1 MNFSPLPQQRIMI
14 DAMTSR
20 PINALFADPGLGKT
34 GSVLAAMDHLLTS
47 GASKGALIVA
57 PKRVATMT
65 WPDELEKWTNFSW
78 MRMANLR
85 TPEGILAWERGSAD
99 LYVIN
104 YDMLPKFI
112 PNYLASKKVP
122 PVDTVVWD
130 EISKMKSGGKWCK
143 AFTPHYLKFERHVGL
158 TGTPAP
164 NSYLDLF
171 HQIKTLDGGARLGR
185 SMAQFKSRFF
195 DSDYMGWTHT
205 IKPHGKAAIE
215 KLIGDITTVLSA
227 ADYLHIPPT
236 DVEDVDIELSSE
248 VTKHYRTM
256 ERQLLLELK
265 DVTIVSVNAAV
276 LTGKLL
282 QITSG
287 AVYDDDRV
295 VTYFH
300 WQKIEALKKLSAK
313 LKKPLL
319 VATSFIHERDRI
331 VQRVPGAEVF
341 REDRLDAW
349 NAGKIPVWVAD
360 PRSVGHGLNLQAGGD
375 TVVWFTPTYS
385 RELYDQMNARLARH
399 GQENRTTVIR
409 LIAKNTI
416 DEAVVETLR
425 NKGDQQSGLKTALKN
440 LQRLRT
446 T

>member
-1 MNFSPLPQQRIMI
+1 MI

-34 GSVLAAMDHLLTS
+34 GSVLAAMDHLITG
-47 GASKGALIVA
+47 GASRGALVVA

-65 WPDELEKWTNFSW
+65 WPDELEKWSQFSW
-78 MRMANLR
+78 MRIADLR
-85 TPEGILAWERGSAD
+85 TPKGLAQWVTGTAD

-104 YDMLPKFI
+104 YDILPKFVTNHI
-112 PNYLASKKVP
+112 AARKTPI

-130 EISKMKSGGKWCK
+130 EISKMKSGGKWFK
-143 AFTPHYLKFERHVGL
+143 SFIPHYLKFERHIGL

-171 HQIKTLDGGARLGR
+171 YQIRLLDGGARLGR
-185 SMAQFKSRFF
+185 SMAQFRNRFF

-205 IKPHGKAAIE
+205 IKPHGKEAIE

-227 ADYLHIPPT
+227 EEYLHIPPT
-236 DVEDVDIELSSE
+236 DVEDIEIELPSGIRG
-248 VTKHYRTM
+248 HYRQM
-256 ERQLLLELK
+256 ERNLLVELENT
-265 DVTIVSVNAAV
+265 TIVSVNAAV

-287 AVYDDDRV
+287 AVYDDDRTV
-295 VTYFH
+295 SYFH
-300 WQKIEALKKLSAK
+300 WEKIEVLKKLSAK

-425 NKGDQQSGLKTALKN
+425 NKGDQQSGLKNALRN
-440 LQRLRT
+440 FQRTRT
-446 T
+446 I